1 MINKSRIVVGVIC
14 VLIAF
19 LLYLQAD
26 IFINFPIADDFGAII
41 NFNLDYLN
49 TLTLSDKLTLLFSQ
63 NNDFKLV
70 VLKLVDLTYLTIFD
84 NVNLG
89 HLRVFGYFMF
99 LSTMFFLYKLGDF
112 RKTNILYFL
121 PVPLLM
127 ISFAYSEIN
136 AFAME
141 SLSHF
146 LVIFLALATFYFLF
160 QTKYFV
166 LAILCLFLGV
176 FANGN
181 GLLLIPLGAL
191 GLLFLKK
198 YKHLVIWILASC
210 VFLFL
215 FFFNYNRGESTLNG
229 SVFSRVAHV
238 FPIYFGGIGGLESI
252 KLNFVIGCI
261 GIVATLYL
269 FFFKKTYQTH
279 LVLSL
284 FILFFGGTYLL
295 ISAKREYT
303 HPSEILRGA
312 YLVNS
317 IMIFVTLYVLS
328 HSLFISKWLRTK
340 QSLSLKTIAVVLLVC
355 GIYQARNLTRW
366 YGSHRYFL
374 MDIYQQTFD
383 MYANNQNLHK
393 ELEGHYNIP
402 LVNTVSFHSAIQ
414 KGILNPSQSL
424 NSFLA
429 KPITQSLDSQT
440 TDSNIIIELGDL
452 NGQHISENPY
462 ISFSGLVQ
470 NYPVRGNHQLA
481 ICIEKNRQKDY
492 YKIDLRRD
500 KNALFRL
507 KKDADL
513 NFNCLINK
521 EKYIGADIK
530 LRVFTFEKNKITAQ
544 SKTVTLTV
552 REAMNGKN
560 LMQLPIVY
568 SHKTIGIDS
577 TLSPRLIEANTT
589 NNISKLL
596 INIPDALKDQTDLYL
611 GFESTE
617 DTPSFMFK
625 LEADGTKPN
634 QALCIF
640 DQNKLNKLHPIDDTY
655 ILKLISTPAN
665 QAKTQYPLKS
675 FFYIPSKMN

>member
-1 MINKSRIVVGVIC
+1 MNFKNGFVVGIIC
-14 VLIAF
+14 VFLAF
-19 LLYLQAD
+19 LLYLQSD
-26 IFINFPIADDFGAII
+26 LFINFPIADDFGAII

-49 TLTLSDKLTLLFSQ
+49 THTLSDKLTLLFSQ

-70 VLKLVDLTYLTIFD
+70 VLKLVDLAYLTIFD

-136 AFAME
+136 AYAME

-229 SVFSRVAHV
+229 SVLSRVAHV

-252 KLNFVIGCI
+252 KLNFLIGCI

-295 ISAKREYT
+295 ISAKRAYT

-317 IMIFVTLYVLS
+317 VMIFTTLYVLS
-328 HSLFISKWLRTK
+328 FSIYISKWLK
-340 QSLSLKTIAVVLLVC
+340 NNSKKATIAIAAVLFIC

-366 YGSHRYFL
+366 YGTNRFFL
-374 MDIYQQTFD
+374 EDMQLQTFD
-383 MYANNQNLHK
+383 MYANNTNLYLEK
-393 ELEGHYNIP
+393 ESHYNTP
-402 LVNTVSFHSAIQ
+402 LINTFSFHSAIE
-414 KGILNPSQSL
+414 KGILDPSEML
-424 NSFLA
+424 NTFLA
-429 KPITQSLDSQT
+429 NPISEVPEISVLE
-440 TDSNIIIELGDL
+440 TDQLLEITNI
-452 NGQHISENPY
+452 NGHQIKENPY
-462 ISFSGLVQ
+462 ISISGTIQ
-470 NYPVRGNHQLA
+470 NYPVSG
-481 ICIEKNRQKDY
+481 
-492 YKIDLRRD
+492 
-500 KNALFRL
+500 
-507 KKDADL
+507 
-513 NFNCLINK
+513 
-521 EKYIGADIK
+521 
-530 LRVFTFEKNKITAQ
+530 
-544 SKTVTLTV
+544 
-552 REAMNGKN
+552 
-560 LMQLPIVY
+560 
-568 SHKTIGIDS
+568 SH
-577 TLSPRLIEANTT
+577 
-589 NNISKLL
+589 
-596 INIPDALKDQTDLYL
+596 
-611 GFESTE
+611 
-617 DTPSFMFK
+617 
-625 LEADGTKPN
+625 
-634 QALCIF
+634 
-640 DQNKLNKLHPIDDTY
+640 
-655 ILKLISTPAN
+655 
-665 QAKTQYPLKS
+665 
-675 FFYIPSKMN
+675 

>member
-1 MINKSRIVVGVIC
+1 MNFKNGFVVGIIC
-14 VLIAF
+14 VFLAF
-19 LLYLQAD
+19 LLYLQSD
-26 IFINFPIADDFGAII
+26 LFINFPIADDFGAII

-49 TLTLSDKLTLLFSQ
+49 THTLSDKLTLLFSQ

-70 VLKLVDLTYLTIFD
+70 VLKLVDLAYLTIFD

-89 HLRVFGYFMF
+89 HLRVFGYFLF

-229 SVFSRVAHV
+229 SVLSRVAHV

-252 KLNFVIGCI
+252 KLNFLIGCI

-317 IMIFVTLYVLS
+317 VMIFTTLYVLS
-328 HSLFISKWLRTK
+328 YCIYISKWIQIKSKRA
-340 QSLSLKTIAVVLLVC
+340 SLAIASVLLIC

-366 YGSHRYFL
+366 YGTNRFFL
-374 MDIYQQTFD
+374 EDMQLQTFD
-383 MYANNQNLHK
+383 MYANNTNLYLEK
-393 ELEGHYNIP
+393 ESHYNTP
-402 LVNTVSFHSAIQ
+402 LINTISFHSAIE
-414 KGILNPSQSL
+414 KGILDPSEML
-424 NSFLA
+424 HTFLA
-429 KPITQSLDSQT
+429 NPISEVPEISVLE
-440 TDSNIIIELGDL
+440 TDQLLEITNI
-452 NGQHISENPY
+452 NGQQIKENPY
-462 ISFSGLVQ
+462 ISISGTIQ
-470 NYPVRGNHQLA
+470 NYPVSGTYQLG
-481 ICIEKNRQKDY
+481 ICIEKNGKKDY
-492 YKIDLRRD
+492 FKIPHNKD
-500 KNALFRL
+500 KNAWFRF
-507 KKDADL
+507 KKSS
-513 NFNCLINK
+513 NISFNCLIDK
-521 EKYIGADIK
+521 AKYLNTEIEIT
-530 LRVFTFEKNKITAQ
+530 VFTLEKNQIISSSDSQTIY
-544 SKTVTLTV
+544 V
-552 REAMNGKN
+552 NGTTRIPKAEET
-560 LMQLPIVY
+560 PIVF
-568 SHKTIGIDS
+568 SSKSIPTDS
-577 TLSPRLIEANTT
+577 TYRP
-589 NNISKLL
+589 KLL
-596 INIPDALKDQTDLYL
+596 AAYTHKQISQILVNIPAELQHNPELYL

-617 DTPSFMFK
+617 DSPSFMLK
-625 LEADGTKPN
+625 LETDSTSPSLARCVFNQKILKKKHPLDNTYLLRLVTSGTK
-634 QALCIF
+634 Q
-640 DQNKLNKLHPIDDTY
+640 
-655 ILKLISTPAN
+655 
-665 QAKTQYPLKS
+665 TQYPMKS
-675 FFYIPSKMN
+675 YFFIPAEKY

>member
-1 MINKSRIVVGVIC
+1 MNFKNGFVVGIIC
-14 VLIAF
+14 VFLAF
-19 LLYLQAD
+19 LLYLQSD
-26 IFINFPIADDFGAII
+26 LFINFPYADDFGAII

-49 TLTLSDKLTLLFSQ
+49 THTFSDKLTLLFSQ

-112 RKTNILYFL
+112 SKTNILYFL

-136 AFAME
+136 ALAME

-160 QTKYFV
+160 QTKHFV

-215 FFFNYNRGESTLNG
+215 FFFNYNRGESTLTG

-261 GIVATLYL
+261 GIAATFYL
-269 FFFKKTYQTH
+269 FLFKKTYQTH

-317 IMIFVTLYVLS
+317 VMIFTTLYVLS
-328 HSLFISKWLRTK
+328 YGIYISKWIQIKSKRA
-340 QSLSLKTIAVVLLVC
+340 SLAIASVLLIC

-366 YGSHRYFL
+366 YGTNRFFL
-374 MDIYQQTFD
+374 EDMQQQTFD
-383 MYANNQNLHK
+383 MYANNTNLYLEK
-393 ELEGHYNIP
+393 ESHYNTP
-402 LVNTVSFHSAIQ
+402 LINTISFHSAIE
-414 KGILNPSQSL
+414 KGILNPSEML
-424 NSFLA
+424 HTFLA
-429 KPITQSLDSQT
+429 KPISEVPEISVLK
-440 TDSNIIIELGDL
+440 TDQLLEITNI
-452 NGQHISENPY
+452 NGHQIKENPY
-462 ISFSGLVQ
+462 IAISGTIQ
-470 NYPVRGNHQLA
+470 NYPVSGSHQLG
-481 ICIEKNRQKDY
+481 ICIEKNGKKDY
-492 YKIDLRRD
+492 FKIPLNKD
-500 KNALFRL
+500 KNAWFRF
-507 KKDADL
+507 KKSSNISF
-513 NFNCLINK
+513 NFLINK
-521 EKYIGADIK
+521 VKYLNTEIEITI
-530 LRVFTFEKNKITAQ
+530 FTLEKNQIISSSDSQTIY
-544 SKTVTLTV
+544 V
-552 REAMNGKN
+552 NGTTCIPKAEET
-560 LMQLPIVY
+560 PIVF
-568 SHKTIGIDS
+568 SSKSIPTDS
-577 TLSPRLIEANTT
+577 TYRP
-589 NNISKLL
+589 KLL
-596 INIPDALKDQTDLYL
+596 AAYTHKQISQILVNIPAELQHNPELYL

-617 DTPSFMFK
+617 DSPSFMLK
-625 LEADGTKPN
+625 LETDSTSPSLARCVFNQKILKKKHPLDDTYLLRLITSGTKP
-634 QALCIF
+634 
-640 DQNKLNKLHPIDDTY
+640 
-655 ILKLISTPAN
+655 
-665 QAKTQYPLKS
+665 TQYPLKS
-675 FFYIPSKMN
+675 YFYIPAEKY